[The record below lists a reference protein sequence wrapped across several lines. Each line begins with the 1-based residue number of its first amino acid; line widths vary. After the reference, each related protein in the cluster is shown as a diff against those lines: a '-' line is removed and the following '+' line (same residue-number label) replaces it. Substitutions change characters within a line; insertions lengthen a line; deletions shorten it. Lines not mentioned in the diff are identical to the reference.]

1 MLKIFF
7 PLSFVKKTV
16 FGVIMYL
23 VLCVLGSLTKGI
35 IITFT
40 GATQFAGYLAFFV
53 SVYAFAGLFVLC
65 LRHLGYIKD
74 KDKK

>member
-1 MLKIFF
+1 MLRILF
-7 PLSFVKKTV
+7 PLSFLKKTLL
-16 FGVIMYL
+16 GVIMYL
-23 VLCVLGSLTKGI
+23 VLYILGSLTKGV

-40 GATQFAGYLAFFV
+40 EATQFAGYLAFFV

>member
-1 MLKIFF
+1 MLKSLF

-16 FGVIMYL
+16 FGVIMYIAL
-23 VLCVLGSLTKGI
+23 YLLGSLTKGV

-40 GATQFAGYLAFFV
+40 HFHRFAGYLAFFV
-53 SVYAFAGLFVLC
+53 SVYAFVGLFILS

>member
-1 MLKIFF
+1 MLKTIF
-7 PLSFVKKTV
+7 PLSFLNRTV

-23 VLCVLGSLTKGI
+23 VIYVLGSLAKGI
-35 IITFT
+35 ILTFT
-40 GATQFAGYLAFFV
+40 TFHQFGGYLAFFA

-74 KDKK
+74 KK